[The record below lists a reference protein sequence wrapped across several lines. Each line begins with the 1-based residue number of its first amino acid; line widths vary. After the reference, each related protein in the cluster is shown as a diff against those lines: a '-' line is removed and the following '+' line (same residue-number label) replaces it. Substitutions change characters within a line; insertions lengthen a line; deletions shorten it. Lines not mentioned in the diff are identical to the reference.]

1 VWEKGQVFI
10 FSGDA
15 QPSSRLIGKRGQ
27 GAFRRDTIVSPNQ
40 LILMSPNR
48 AWLGSGT
55 QSFQSLLLGS
65 VKSGEECDRNL
76 KGCGTTGTEHGGLG
90 GLGVLGG
97 ILLRSMAVKN
107 EKP

>member
-65 VKSGEECDRNL
+65 VKSGEECDRTSRVVERPVRNMV
-76 KGCGTTGTEHGGLG
+76 GLV
-90 GLGVLGG
+90 GLVCLVVSCSAAW
-97 ILLRSMAVKN
+97 L
-107 EKP
+107 